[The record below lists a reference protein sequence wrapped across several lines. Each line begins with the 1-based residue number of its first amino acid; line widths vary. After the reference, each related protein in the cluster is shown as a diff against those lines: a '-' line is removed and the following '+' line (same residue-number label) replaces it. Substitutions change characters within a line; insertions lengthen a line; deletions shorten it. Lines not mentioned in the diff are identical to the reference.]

1 MKRATAKR
9 RVEPEPVPAMAELG
23 ICGTC
28 NHGPDCVNL
37 KAAGQPIWYC
47 DQFDTHIPRREKPL
61 LEVLGEVEAS
71 TARSAVPDTEAGLC
85 SDCGASA
92 DCVNQVPGVKKV
104 YCEGYC

>member
-1 MKRATAKR
+1 MKRATAKS
-9 RVEPEPVPAMAELG
+9 RVGPGLTLARAELG
-23 ICGTC
+23 ICCTC
-28 NHGPDCVNL
+28 NYSPNCVNL

-47 DQFDTHIPRREKPL
+47 DQFDTHVPRRELTL

-71 TARSAVPDTEAGLC
+71 KAHSVAPEAQGGLC
-85 SDCGASA
+85 SDCGSSA